1 MANIFHDKD
10 ADSKYL
16 EGKKVAVIGYGSQG
30 RSQALNLKDS
40 GINVVIGLRKSS
52 KSWDRAI
59 KEGFNVMTVKEAAKA
74 ADVVQMLIWDEI
86 QGKVYR
92 EEIAEF
98 MEPGN
103 TLMFSHGFNITYHQ
117 IVPAEYLDVIMIA
130 PKSPGLMLRE
140 MYLQGKG
147 VPALLAVHQDY
158 SGNAK
163 QTALAYA
170 KAIGSTRA
178 GVLETTMKEETETD
192 LFGEQTILCGGVSAL
207 IKSAFNTLVD
217 AGYQPEVAYFEC
229 CHELKLITDLIYEGG
244 LTKMRNDCSDT
255 AEYGDYK
262 TGETIINDKSRE
274 AMKTALENIQSG
286 SFARDWMVEN
296 QVGRPYFYA
305 RQAKERNELLE
316 RVGRE
321 VRNMIPWLAE
331 KKDPEIVVKK
341 VKK

>member
-40 GINVVIGLRKSS
+40 GINVVIGLRKDS

-74 ADVVQMLIWDEI
+74 ADVVQILIWDEI

-274 AMKTALENIQSG
+274 AMK
-286 SFARDWMVEN
+286 
-296 QVGRPYFYA
+296 GRKA
-305 RQAKERNELLE
+305 VLLCPPGKGAQ
-316 RVGRE
+316 R
-321 VRNMIPWLAE
+321 AS
-331 KKDPEIVVKK
+331 
-341 VKK
+341 

>member
-40 GINVVIGLRKSS
+40 GINVVIGLRKDS

-74 ADVVQMLIWDEI
+74 ADVVQILIWDEI

-274 AMKTALENIQSG
+274 AMKTALENIQWWKIRS
-286 SFARDWMVEN
+286 E
-296 QVGRPYFYA
+296 GRTSMPA
-305 RQAKERNELLE
+305 RQRSATSFLSASGAK
-316 RVGRE
+316 
-321 VRNMIPWLAE
+321 
-331 KKDPEIVVKK
+331 
-341 VKK
+341 

>member
-40 GINVVIGLRKSS
+40 GINVVIGLRKDS

-74 ADVVQMLIWDEI
+74 ADVVQILIWDEI

-331 KKDPEIVVKK
+331 KKDPELVVKK
-341 VKK
+341 VKE